1 MRRKFTT
8 PDIAS
13 SEITSESAYLARRD
27 FVKQLGLAA
36 VPLGLSGATA
46 TANANVQ
53 TGGAP
58 LTYESA
64 QRGPEGFRTDESLTP
79 AEDFANYCN
88 FYEFGTDKGDP
99 ARYAHEMTTDPW
111 SIEVS
116 GEVHKPGKLNLEDIL
131 SGFDLEERIYRFRC
145 VEAWSMVVPW
155 VGFPLSDLLARFEP
169 TGNARFVEF
178 RTLYRRSEMRGTR
191 SFTSIIDWPYR
202 EGLRM
207 DEAMHPLTLLSV
219 GAYGKTLANENGAPV
234 RLVVPWKYGFKSIK
248 SVVAIRLVEKQ
259 PMTSWEALNS
269 REYGFYSNV
278 NPEVDHPRW
287 SQASER
293 RLPSTLFRPNR
304 IPTRMFNGY
313 ADQVAGLYDGMDLSR
328 YY

>member
-1 MRRKFTT
+1 MRRKFIV
-8 PDIAS
+8 PHIAS
-13 SEITSESAYLARRD
+13 SEITSESAYIDRRQ
-27 FVKQLGLAA
+27 FVKRLGLAA
-36 VPLGLSGATA
+36 VPIGLAGAGNTA
-46 TANANVQ
+46 AASAV
-53 TGGAP
+53 TGGRALQYSP
-58 LTYESA
+58 A
-64 QRGPEGFRTDESLTP
+64 QSGSDGFRTDESLTP
-79 AEDFANYCN
+79 AQDFGNYCN

-99 ARYAHEMTTDPW
+99 GQYAHEMTTDPW

-116 GEVHKPGKLNLEDIL
+116 GEVNKPGKLNLEDIL
-131 SGFDLEERIYRFRC
+131 SGFDLQERIYRFRC
-145 VEAWSMVVPW
+145 VEAWSMVIPW
-155 VGFPLSDLLARFEP
+155 VGFPLADLLARFEP
-169 TGNARFVEF
+169 NGNARYVEF
-178 RTLYRRSEMRGTR
+178 RTLYRRGEMRGTR

-219 GAYGKTLANENGAPV
+219 GAYGKTLPNQNGAPI

-248 SVVAIRLVEKQ
+248 SVVSIRLVEKQ
-259 PMTSWEALNS
+259 PATSWEKLNA

-287 SQASER
+287 SQGSER

-304 IPTRMFNGY
+304 IPTRKFNGY
-313 ADQVAGLYDGMDLSR
+313 GAQVAQLYDGMDLSR